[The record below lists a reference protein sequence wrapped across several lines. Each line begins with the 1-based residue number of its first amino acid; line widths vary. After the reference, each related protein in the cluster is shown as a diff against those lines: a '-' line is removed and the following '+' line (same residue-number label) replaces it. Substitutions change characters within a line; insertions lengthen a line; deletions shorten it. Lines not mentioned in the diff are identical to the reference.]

1 MCSDEEFKRLLK
13 KGSLWHFRGKIETAQ
28 ECQKHRQVVLHDVED
43 AWKFFFLS
51 VATSQ
56 VEKKKQF
63 IQTRKLPMETLV
75 VVGVGASKY
84 FKLETAF
91 NGNSLIQYG
100 VDQLYAEYSAD
111 PRIYKGKIEEEIFER
126 ILEAVRNSPLV
137 SPVQKRMIWL
147 SSES

>member
-1 MCSDEEFKRLLK
+1 MCSYEEFKRLFR

-28 ECQKHRQVVLHDVED
+28 EYQKHRQVVLHDVED

-63 IQTRKLPMETLV
+63 IQTRKLPIETLV
-75 VVGVGASKY
+75 IVEVGASKY

-111 PRIYKGKIEEEIFER
+111 PGIYKGKIEEEIFER
-126 ILEAVRNSPLV
+126 ILEAVRKSPLV
-137 SPVQKRMIWL
+137 SPVRKRMIWL
-147 SSES
+147 SSKS